1 MLRRRP
7 ARPSPS
13 PPLPMQDLTTGS
25 IRGHLVRTTG
35 FMLVMMVFQ
44 VLYFLVDL
52 YWVGRLGTDAVAGVG
67 IAGQVSFIT
76 LAIGQVLGVGTT
88 ALVAQA
94 TGRKDRD
101 AARHAFNQAI
111 VLAAVTGVAFCALA
125 FAVLGPYTRAMSAD
139 AGTARLAAD
148 YLRWYVPALAVQF
161 PFGTMAAALRAVGDF
176 RRPVLVSTASVLANM
191 VLAPVL
197 VFGWG
202 TGRPLGVAGAAIAT
216 LVPTCLAALVVA
228 GWFRR
233 PDAFLRFDAHECRP
247 VLAEWRRLL
256 AIGLPAGFEFAM
268 MALYQFVVYTVA
280 RPFGPAAQAGFGV
293 GMRVVQAGFMPV
305 VALGAAVAPV
315 AGQNF
320 GARHRAHVVE
330 TFREAALMATAVMGL
345 FALLSHIS
353 PEAMVRP
360 FSDDAAVVAMAAGYL
375 RMISWNYV
383 ASGLIFVASSMFQA
397 MGNTLPALAASA
409 LRTVLVLGPVL
420 WLSQRAGFRLEWVW
434 TIAVAATWLQTV
446 VSLALLRREF
456 RVRLGALAPATPPA
470 VVAATP

>member
-1 MLRRRP
+1 
-7 ARPSPS
+7 
-13 PPLPMQDLTTGS
+13 MQDLTTGS
-25 IRGHLVRTTG
+25 IGRHLVKTTG

-76 LAIGQVLGVGTT
+76 LAIAQVLGVGTT

-94 TGRKDRD
+94 TGRKDRA

-111 VLAAVTGVAFCALA
+111 VLSCVTGVLFVALA
-125 FAVLGPYTRAMSAD
+125 FAVMGAYTRAMAAD
-139 AGTARLAAD
+139 AETARLATG
-148 YLRWYVPALAVQF
+148 YLRWYVPALAIQF
-161 PFGTMAAALRAVGDF
+161 PLGTMAAALRAVGDF
-176 RRPVLVSTASVLANM
+176 RRPVLVSTASVLLNM
-191 VLAPVL
+191 ALAPFL

-202 TGRPLGVAGAAIAT
+202 TGHAFGVAGAAMST
-216 LVPTCLAALVVA
+216 LVPVTLATLLVA
-228 GWFRR
+228 TWFRR
-233 PDAFLRFDAHECRP
+233 PDAFLRFDAQECRP
-247 VLAEWRRLL
+247 VPAEWRRLL

-293 GMRVVQAGFMPV
+293 GMRVIQAGFMPV

-315 AGQNF
+315 AGQNV
-320 GARHRAHVVE
+320 GARQRERVIE
-330 TFREAALMATAVMGL
+330 TFRTAAAMATAVMAC

-360 FSDDAAVVAMAAGYL
+360 FSDDAAVIAMAAGYL
-375 RMISWNYV
+375 RVVSWNYV

-420 WLSQRAGFRLEWVW
+420 WLAPRPGFRLEWVW
-434 TIAVAATWLQTV
+434 TIAVAMTWLQTV

-456 RVRLGALAPATPPA
+456 RVRLGSFAPASPGAPTPAPLL
-470 VVAATP
+470 AADA